1 MAHPFTDDLIDWPAL
16 EAAPGVIRGPGL
28 DALDRLRGR
37 QIYVA
42 TPVSQYL
49 ARGEAEIALQLAS
62 EAAAYLMSLG
72 LSPVA
77 PAVLT
82 LAAVLARGDDLVGLQ
97 LQAMDHDW
105 WMRRCLP
112 WIEASAA
119 CVVPPL
125 RGWDTSQGVWR
136 EASLFALRQR
146 PVLLLGGVWP

>member
-1 MAHPFTDDLIDWPAL
+1 MAHPFTDDPIDWQ
-16 EAAPGVIRGPGL
+16 AAPGVIRSPGP
-28 DALDRLRGR
+28 DALERFRGR
-37 QIYVA
+37 QIYMA

-49 ARGEAEIALQLAS
+49 ARGEAQIALQLAA
-62 EAAAYLMSLG
+62 EAAAHLMSLG

-82 LAAVLARGDDLVGLQ
+82 LAALLARGDDLVGLQ

-125 RGWDTSQGVWR
+125 RGWDTSQGVWQ
-136 EASLFALRQR
+136 EASLFALSER